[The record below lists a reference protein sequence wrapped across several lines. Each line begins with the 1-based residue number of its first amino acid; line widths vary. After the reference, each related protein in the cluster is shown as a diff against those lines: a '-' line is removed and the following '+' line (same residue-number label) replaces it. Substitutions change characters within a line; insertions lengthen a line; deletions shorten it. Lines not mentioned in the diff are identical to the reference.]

1 MAISVRA
8 FLQSIAGLALALA
21 GGAARAQ
28 QRETLTL
35 SAFIARVRGDD
46 ALRARFADN
55 PSFVLREYGIDPTP
69 FSLPDKITEA
79 QMNSLLDDLSRRAPP
94 QTAQPET
101 APPPPRQPSP
111 AVPVYGPPPG
121 MRRP

>member
-1 MAISVRA
+1 MALSVRA
-8 FLQSIAGLALALA
+8 FLRSIAGLALVLA

-35 SAFIARVRGDD
+35 SAFISRVRGDG

-55 PSFVLREYGIDPTP
+55 PSAVLREYGIDPTP
-69 FSLPDKITEA
+69 FNLPDRITQA
-79 QMNSLLDDLSRRAPP
+79 QMDSLLDDLSRRAPP
-94 QTAQPET
+94 QTAQPPEL
-101 APPPPRQPSP
+101 PVPRPP
-111 AVPVYGPPPG
+111 AVIYGPPAG